1 VTPLDK
7 LEKFVADNY
16 ECAQS
21 WKAGSIRDW
30 LLWAFSHRFLFFV
43 VGRNGYPAGMAI
55 ARPLA
60 KYTESRTEFHPEG
73 DNIYIDLTIGNK
85 QSMKPLMAQIVN
97 RFGVRN
103 KIAFSRYG
111 RPEGLKS
118 YDFRK
123 FSLKILRS

>member
-16 ECAQS
+16 ECSRA
-21 WKAGSIRDW
+21 WAAGGIRDW
-30 LLWAFSHRFLFFV
+30 LLWAFSHRFLFLV

-55 ARPLA
+55 ARPLQH
-60 KYTESRTEFHPEG
+60 YTDCRTEYHDPA

-97 RFGVRN
+97 RFGVRK
-103 KIAFSRYG
+103 KIVFKRYG
-111 RPEGLKS
+111 RSEGLKS